1 MASLNDVVDNILSSI
16 PGALAVSI
24 AEIESGI
31 CLASKSK
38 DSNLEPE
45 MAAAYNAEVV
55 KQKIKAKTALGLGNQ
70 EIEDILITL
79 TGQYHVL
86 TVMPGNIYFIYVA
99 TTRESNL
106 GIIRSIVRKNVEEI
120 KQLVG

>member
-16 PGALAVSI
+16 PGSLAVSI

-38 DSNLEPE
+38 DANLEPE

-55 KQKIKAKTALGLGNQ
+55 KQKIKAKTALGLGSQ

-106 GIIRSIVRKNVEEI
+106 GIIRSIVRKNIEEI
-120 KQLVG
+120 KKLVG

>member
-1 MASLNDVVDNILSSI
+1 MNDLNSLAGIILDAI
-16 PGALAVSI
+16 PGSLAISI
-24 AEIESGI
+24 AEIESGM

-38 DSNLEPE
+38 DSSLEPE

-55 KQKIKAKTALGLGNQ
+55 KQKIKAKTALGLANQ

-86 TVMPGNIYFIYVA
+86 TVMPGNTYFIYVA
-99 TTRESNL
+99 TTRETNL
-106 GIIRSIVRKNVEEI
+106 AIIRNVIRKNVEEI
-120 KQLVG
+120 KKLLN

>member
-1 MASLNDVVDNILSSI
+1 MQDLNSLAATILDAI
-16 PGALAVSI
+16 PGSLAISI
-24 AEIESGI
+24 AEIESGM

-38 DSNLEPE
+38 DNSLEPE

-55 KQKIKAKTALGLGNQ
+55 KQKIKAKTALGLANQ

-86 TVMPGNIYFIYVA
+86 TVMPGNTYFIYVA
-99 TTRESNL
+99 TTRETNL
-106 GIIRSIVRKNVEEI
+106 AIIRNVIRKNVEEI
-120 KQLVG
+120 KKQLN

>member
-1 MASLNDVVDNILSSI
+1 MQGLNAYVDTILDSI
-16 PGALAVSI
+16 PGSLAISI
-24 AEIESGI
+24 AEIESGM

-38 DSNLEPE
+38 DASLEPE
-45 MAAAYNAEVV
+45 LAAAYNAEVV
-55 KQKIKAKTALGLGNQ
+55 KQKIKAKTALGLANQ

-86 TVMPGNIYFIYVA
+86 TVMPGNTYFVYIA

-106 GIIRSIVRKNVEEI
+106 AIIRSVMRKNFEELK
-120 KQLVG
+120 KQLG

>member
-1 MASLNDVVDNILSSI
+1 MKELNSIVNNILEAVPGSI
-16 PGALAVSI
+16 AVSI

-38 DSNLEPE
+38 DASLEPE

-79 TGQYHVL
+79 TGQYHVM
-86 TVMPGNIYFIYVA
+86 TVLPGNIHFVYIA
-99 TTRESNL
+99 TTRDSNL
-106 GIIRSIVRKNVEEI
+106 GIIRSIIRKNADEI
-120 KQLVG
+120 KKLLG

>member
-1 MASLNDVVDNILSSI
+1 MQGLNTTVDAILAAI
-16 PGALAVSI
+16 PGSIAISI

-38 DSNLEPE
+38 DAKLEPE

-55 KQKIKAKTALGLGNQ
+55 KQKLKAKKALGLEKE

-86 TVMPGNIYFIYVA
+86 TVMPGNVYFVYIA

-106 GIIRSIVRKNVEEI
+106 GIIRSIVRRHMDEI
-120 KQLVG
+120 KSQLG